1 VSLDRFLDAW
11 PIFTRSTYEGYQSII
26 AGIKNADR
34 KLLDRSKVVQ
44 HESASPVEFRLIHGG
59 SFYVQIPEGCLRAQ
73 PGTKIWLAHDVAIVS
88 TRDVCTG
95 FHGRPERVA

>member
-1 VSLDRFLDAW
+1 MSLDRFFDAW
-11 PIFTRSTYEGYQSII
+11 PIFTRSTYEGYQCII

-59 SFYVQIPEGCLRAQ
+59 SFYVQIPRGMLERAA
-73 PGTKIWLAHDVAIVS
+73 GTKIWLGS
-88 TRDVCTG
+88 
-95 FHGRPERVA
+95 